1 MSLVFNHTKETLSEA
16 MGMSENN
23 LEDLAVKMSEI
34 SKNFLLTQ
42 EMKKSEL
49 AEKVALELS
58 YSELIFIATGKII
71 ETIESAVSINSSS
84 MEQLIE
90 LMKKL
95 RDE

>member
-1 MSLVFNHTKETLSEA
+1 MSLVFNHEKETLSEA
-16 MGMSENN
+16 MGMSEKS
-23 LEDLAVKMSEI
+23 LEELATKMSEI
-34 SKNFLLTQ
+34 SKNFLLKD

-71 ETIESAVSINSSS
+71 ETIESALSINSPSI
-84 MEQLIE
+84 EKLID